1 MKLIQKGYEIPV
13 EIMKTPNQR
22 NSGMMGRKSLDGGML
37 FLFPNIQ
44 ELSFWMKN
52 CLIPLDIV
60 FMVNNKVTYIEKN
73 ANPCTTSQCP
83 YYRSIGNMV
92 LELNG
97 GDVDVL
103 GISIGDTLEFKP

>member
-1 MKLIQKGYEIPV
+1 MKLIQEGHEIPL

-22 NSGMMGRKSLDGGML
+22 NSGMMGRKSLEGGML

-60 FMVNNKVTYIEKN
+60 FMVNNKVTNIEKN
-73 ANPCTTSQCP
+73 ATPCTIQCP
-83 YYRSIGNMV
+83 SYRSIGNRV

-97 GDVDVL
+97 GDTDVL
-103 GISIGDTLEFKP
+103 GISLGDTLEFKP

>member
-1 MKLIQKGYEIPV
+1 MKLIQKGYEIPL

-22 NSGMMGRKSLDGGML
+22 NSGMMGRKSLNGGML

-60 FMVNNKVTYIEKN
+60 FMVNNKVTNIEKN
-73 ANPCTTSQCP
+73 VPPCSTSDCVV
-83 YYRSIGNMV
+83 YRGIGNGV
-92 LELNG
+92 LELNVG
-97 GDVDVL
+97 ET
-103 GISIGDTLEFKP
+103 DTLDIKKGDHLVFR